1 MRIAKT
7 LTAAAALA
15 LAGGSIAAQA
25 APVRTA
31 APSSD
36 ESEIAGLSYGTQFLA
51 LALIAGVIAGAIAL
65 TDSDDD
71 TPISA

>member
-51 LALIAGVIAGAIAL
+51 LALIAGVIAGAVAL